1 MSPTPRP
8 DSRALLQ
15 AAAAD
20 LPENQPAALADVQ
33 ALFPE
38 LTVETAIGR
47 GGSGVVYRVRQTKL
61 GRLAALKL
69 LDPALVARDP
79 TFAERLRREGQA
91 MAQLDHPGILRV
103 HDFGERSGR
112 FYLLTEF
119 VDGIDLRK
127 LIAMGELAPEEAMR
141 IVPPL
146 CAALQYAHDRGVV
159 HRDVKP
165 ENVLI
170 DVDGNVKLA
179 DFGLA
184 RLLGD
189 ATDGPQLT
197 RQSQVMGTPHYM
209 APEQFR
215 AANVDHRAD
224 IFALGVVLYE
234 LLTGQVPAG
243 DFAPPSQRPGVPR
256 SLDAIVRRALAQDP
270 ARRYQRAEELGSDV
284 RAQAAA
290 PAPAGGVVRGGVAE
304 EFAKPSGTVLAIG
317 PWLLGSAALQSAAA
331 GVSFGLL
338 RMQSANDSGLALT
351 GVLESATPSPAPLWI
366 GGALAVL
373 GVGLAHVAI
382 ERVRRAGRSSEWLV
396 PALVLAW
403 TLPWLA
409 FDQFLVGVLRGQGS
423 LHTDVQ
429 ALVHLVVFAA
439 ASGFLVWRYRAVVSP
454 AASSPGLAPIGAGNR
469 RPVVGL
475 LLGSAALQVF
485 TAAVLVAVRMVAAQ
499 RYNARAMAYQ
509 LAQREAG
516 DAGRPWPPF
525 VGGPVLDPAL
535 EIGLWILL
543 PLLALAGVV
552 MGHVAVSRIRAGGP
566 PFAWLPAAL
575 LAAWFAP
582 LFALELFV
590 AVECVSRSDADM
602 VHLVAVPTAV
612 AFLWWRYRAAVLP
625 PLWERVRR

>member
-1 MSPTPRP
+1 MSATPRP
-8 DSRALLQ
+8 DPRALLQ

-38 LTVETAIGR
+38 LTVENAIGR

-69 LDPALVARDP
+69 LDPALAARDP

-91 MAQLDHPGILRV
+91 LAQLDHPGILRV
-103 HDFGERSGR
+103 HDFGDRAGR

-119 VDGIDLRK
+119 IDGIDLRK

-189 ATDGPQLT
+189 AGCGPQLT

-209 APEQFR
+209 APEQYST
-215 AANVDHRAD
+215 ANVDHRAD

-234 LLTGQVPAG
+234 LLTGQLPAG

-284 RAQAAA
+284 RAQAGG
-290 PAPAGGVVRGGVAE
+290 PVGAPAGAGPVAAAVLPDATRQGVSV
-304 EFAKPSGTVLAIG
+304 G
-317 PWLLGSAALQSAAA
+317 PWLLGSATLQ
-331 GVSFGLL
+331 LL
-338 RMQSANDSGLALT
+338 PFAF
-351 GVLESATPSPAPLWI
+351 APLLFLSRNGGPPSASAEPLFVFAGIGWI
-366 GGALAVL
+366 GI
-373 GVGLAHVAI
+373 GLAHVALH
-382 ERVRRAGRSSEWLV
+382 RMQRTGRMREWLV
-396 PALVLAW
+396 PALLLAW
-403 TLPWLA
+403 GGAIAALDMVV
-409 FDQFLVGVLRGQGS
+409 FGVLRANVVVDEG
-423 LHTDVQ
+423 LA
-429 ALVHLVVFAA
+429 ALFHLLFAVLGVA
-439 ASGFLVWRYRAVVSP
+439 FLVWRYH
-454 AASSPGLAPIGAGNR
+454 AAIAAMPGARVAAPSGAER
-469 RPVVGL
+469 RPAVGL
-475 LLGSAALQVF
+475 LVASAILQTVV
-485 TAAVLVAVRMVAAQ
+485 AAVLVALYLAA
-499 RYNARAMAYQ
+499 RGRAGVSY
-509 LAQREAG
+509 
-516 DAGRPWPPF
+516 
-525 VGGPVLDPAL
+525 GPGLGL
-535 EIGLWILL
+535 EIALWIVL

-552 MGHVAVSRIRAGGP
+552 LGHVAVSRIRAGGP

-582 LFALELFV
+582 LFALEWFV
-590 AVECVSRSDADM
+590 AFECVSRSDADT
-602 VHLVAVPTAV
+602 VHVVAIPIAI
-612 AFLWWRYRAAVLP
+612 AFLWWRFRAAVLP

>member
-8 DSRALLQ
+8 DPRALLQ

-38 LTVETAIGR
+38 LTVEAAIGR

-91 MAQLDHPGILRV
+91 LAQLDHPGILKV

-146 CAALQYAHDRGVV
+146 CAALQFAHDRGVV

-189 ATDGPQLT
+189 AGDGPQLT

-284 RAQAAA
+284 RAQAGG
-290 PAPAGGVVRGGVAE
+290 PVGAPAGAGPVAAAALPDAARQGVSV
-304 EFAKPSGTVLAIG
+304 G
-317 PWLLGSAALQSAAA
+317 PWLLGSAGLQLLLAA
-331 GVSFGLL
+331 V
-338 RMQSANDSGLALT
+338 
-351 GVLESATPSPAPLWI
+351 APLLFLRRER
-366 GGALAVL
+366 ASDRSLAVL
-373 GVGLAHVAI
+373 LEAEPFVAPMPLFVLSVLALGSIGLAHVGLD
-382 ERVRRAGRSSEWLV
+382 RMQRTGRLREWLV
-396 PALVLAW
+396 PALLLAW
-403 TLPWLA
+403 GAVLLA
-409 FDQFLVGVLRGQGS
+409 CDLSLFGVLRANVAIDEGLAG
-423 LHTDVQ
+423 LF
-429 ALVHLVVFAA
+429 HLLFAVLGVA
-439 ASGFLVWRYRAVVSP
+439 FLVWRYH
-454 AASSPGLAPIGAGNR
+454 AAIAAMPGARVAAPSGAQR
-469 RPVVGL
+469 RPILGL
-475 LLGSAALQVF
+475 LLGSGVLQLVV
-485 TAAVLVAVRMVAAQ
+485 AAVLVAVRIVSGR
-499 RYNARAMAYQ
+499 RYNAQ
-509 LAQREAG
+509 LAVYQKAVAEAA
-516 DAGRPWPPF
+516 DAGKPRPMF
-525 VGGPVLDPAL
+525 VLDPLIEPAA
-535 EIGLWILL
+535 EAGMWIVL

-552 MGHVAVSRIRAGGP
+552 LGHVAVSRIRAGGP
-566 PFAWLPAAL
+566 PFARLPAAL

-590 AVECVSRSDADM
+590 AFECVSRSDADN
-602 VHLVAVPTAV
+602 VHLVAIPIALV
-612 AFLWWRYRAAVLP
+612 FLWWRYRAAVLP

>member
-1 MSPTPRP
+1 MSTTPRP
-8 DSRALLQ
+8 DPRALLQ
-15 AAAAD
+15 AATAD

-38 LTVETAIGR
+38 LTVEAAIGR
-47 GGSGVVYRVRQTKL
+47 GGSGVVYRVRQTRL

-69 LDPALVARDP
+69 LDPTLVARDP

-91 MAQLDHPGILRV
+91 LAQLDHPGILRV

-146 CAALQYAHDRGVV
+146 CMALQFAHDRGVV

-189 ATDGPQLT
+189 AGDDGPQLT

-284 RAQAAA
+284 RAQAGGALVAPTGAVPMSAA
-290 PAPAGGVVRGGVAE
+290 LPDAARRGVSV
-304 EFAKPSGTVLAIG
+304 G
-317 PWLLGSAALQSAAA
+317 PWLLGSAGLQ
-331 GVSFGLL
+331 L
-338 RMQSANDSGLALT
+338 LALLT
-351 GVLESATPSPAPLWI
+351 PLLFARRQETTDRSLTVLLEAEPPAAPLPQFVLSVI
-366 GGALAVL
+366 SLA
-373 GVGLAHVAI
+373 GIGLAHVGLD
-382 ERVRRAGRSSEWLV
+382 RMRRTGRLREWLV
-396 PALVLAW
+396 PALLLAW
-403 TLPWLA
+403 GALLLGFDLVA
-409 FDQFLVGVLRGQGS
+409 FGVLRARLDAGLAAFG
-423 LHTDVQ
+423 
-429 ALVHLVVFAA
+429 HLLFAVLGVA
-439 ASGFLVWRYRAVVSP
+439 FLVWRYH
-454 AASSPGLAPIGAGNR
+454 AAIDAMPGAQVATPGGSER
-469 RPVVGL
+469 
-475 LLGSAALQVF
+475 GSAGRLLVGSVILQTAV
-485 TAAVLVAVRMVAAQ
+485 AAVLVALFVAA
-499 RYNARAMAYQ
+499 
-509 LAQREAG
+509 
-516 DAGRPWPPF
+516 RPR
-525 VGGPVLDPAL
+525 VGLSYGPGLGL
-535 EIGLWILL
+535 EIALWIVL
-543 PLLALAGVV
+543 PLLTVAGVV
-552 MGHVAVSRIRAGGP
+552 LGHVAVSRIRAGGP

-582 LFALELFV
+582 LFALEWFV
-590 AVECVSRSDADM
+590 AFECVSRSNAEM
-602 VHLVAVPTAV
+602 VHLVAIPTGI
-612 AFLWWRYRAAVLP
+612 AFLWWRFRAAVLP
-625 PLWERVRR
+625 ALWERLRG

>member
-8 DSRALLQ
+8 DPRAILQ

-38 LTVETAIGR
+38 LTVEAAIGR

-61 GRLAALKL
+61 GRFAALKL
-69 LDPALVARDP
+69 LDPALAARDP

-91 MAQLDHPGILRV
+91 LAQLDHPGILRV
-103 HDFGERSGR
+103 HDFGERAGR

-170 DVDGNVKLA
+170 DVDGHVKLA

-184 RLLGD
+184 RLLGE
-189 ATDGPQLT
+189 ASDGPQLT

-243 DFAPPSQRPGVPR
+243 DFAPPSQRRGVPR

-284 RAQAAA
+284 RAQAGG
-290 PAPAGGVVRGGVAE
+290 PAGAVPMAAWAPPGVVPQAAVVARNGAE
-304 EFAKPSGTVLAIG
+304 RRPIH
-317 PWLLGSAALQSAAA
+317 
-331 GVSFGLL
+331 GLL
-338 RMQSANDSGLALT
+338 VGSS
-351 GVLESATPSPAPLWI
+351 VLQ
-366 GGALAVL
+366 
-373 GVGLAHVAI
+373 
-382 ERVRRAGRSSEWLV
+382 LV
-396 PALVLAW
+396 
-403 TLPWLA
+403 T
-409 FDQFLVGVLRGQGS
+409 S
-423 LHTDVQ
+423 
-429 ALVHLVVFAA
+429 
-439 ASGFLVWRYRAVVSP
+439 
-454 AASSPGLAPIGAGNR
+454 
-469 RPVVGL
+469 
-475 LLGSAALQVF
+475 
-485 TAAVLVAVRMVAAQ
+485 AVLVAVRVVYA
-499 RYNARAMAYQ
+499 RRHNARVLEFQ
-509 LAQREAG
+509 LAQSAAREAG
-516 DAGRPWPPF
+516 LPAPLFDRSPI
-525 VGGPVLDPAL
+525 LDPGL
-535 EIGLWILL
+535 EAGLWIVL
-543 PLLALAGVV
+543 PLLGLVGVV
-552 MGHVAVSRIRAGGP
+552 LGHVAVSRIRAGGP

-575 LAAWFAP
+575 LLAWFSPMLAV
-582 LFALELFV
+582 EVFV
-590 AVECVSRSDADM
+590 AFECVARSDADN
-602 VHLVAVPTAV
+602 VHLVAIPIAL